1 MERACSLVEV
11 DLDKDLGSSGAGST
25 HWSLHVCCADNC
37 PAGGYHWWI
46 EVTLSEASWVVKIKL
61 PSTWLAGC
69 RVSQQNN
76 ECYPHHQSPQVLT
89 LDLIIHTKIHLTSHH
104 CSFWV
109 CILNLHEKQC
119 MWTCR
124 PEHKQGQTTADT
136 FLTMTRCPPR
146 CKAFNPHWGHI
157 LLDAAPGHPATQE
170 HWLGEGA
177 SVTHHFPPHWGQ
189 TLLRISIVTTLQCV
203 FTHQTRLKRGHSDC
217 RRIWHRLLML
227 CHCTGKP
234 FFCFVGIKVARMP
247 GCNGFTEEQGMWH
260 SSEKTHIYNKYLQ
273 HICPVYFI

>member
-76 ECYPHHQSPQVLT
+76 ECYPHHQSLQVLI

-136 FLTMTRCPPR
+136 FLTMTRCPPPSPWPAVPPPVV
-146 CKAFNPHWGHI
+146 KPLI
-157 LLDAAPGHPATQE
+157 LT
-170 HWLGEGA
+170 EGT
-177 SVTHHFPPHWGQ
+177 SCW
-189 TLLRISIVTTLQCV
+189 TLLQVILRPRSTDWA
-203 FTHQTRLKRGHSDC
+203 RGQ
-217 RRIWHRLLML
+217 
-227 CHCTGKP
+227 
-234 FFCFVGIKVARMP
+234 V
-247 GCNGFTEEQGMWH
+247 
-260 SSEKTHIYNKYLQ
+260 
-273 HICPVYFI
+273 

>member
-76 ECYPHHQSPQVLT
+76 ECYPHHQSLQVLI

-177 SVTHHFPPHWGQ
+177 SVTHHFPP
-189 TLLRISIVTTLQCV
+189 
-203 FTHQTRLKRGHSDC
+203 
-217 RRIWHRLLML
+217 
-227 CHCTGKP
+227 TGDKP
-234 FFCFVGIKVARMP
+234 C
-247 GCNGFTEEQGMWH
+247 
-260 SSEKTHIYNKYLQ
+260 
-273 HICPVYFI
+273 

>member
-37 PAGGYHWWI
+37 PAGGYRWWI
-46 EVTLSEASWVVKIKL
+46 EATLSEASWVVKIKL

-76 ECYPHHQSPQVLT
+76 ECYPHHQSLQALI
-89 LDLIIHTKIHLTSHH
+89 LDLIIHTKISACLCSKDCNTVFIELWYFLINIQYIHLTSHH

-109 CILNLHEKQC
+109 CILNLDEKHC

-136 FLTMTRCPPR
+136 FLTMTRCSPP
-146 CKAFNPHWGHI
+146 
-157 LLDAAPGHPATQE
+157 LL
-170 HWLGEGA
+170 
-177 SVTHHFPPHWGQ
+177 
-189 TLLRISIVTTLQCV
+189 
-203 FTHQTRLKRGHSDC
+203 
-217 RRIWHRLLML
+217 
-227 CHCTGKP
+227 
-234 FFCFVGIKVARMP
+234 
-247 GCNGFTEEQGMWH
+247 
-260 SSEKTHIYNKYLQ
+260 
-273 HICPVYFI
+273 